1 MLPQDRVI
9 TITLE
14 FLVQPD
20 GDGLFA
26 FCPAVDYSTLREIR
40 LFGEQAKPRGGL
52 ASRLGGNCDV
62 ALMQEGLIPSGPWR

>member
-9 TITLE
+9 TIALE

-26 FCPAVDYSTLREIR
+26 LCPLPDHSTLREIR
-40 LFGEQAKPRGGL
+40 LFGEQAKPRGQP

-62 ALMQEGLIPSGPWR
+62 ALMQDGLIPSGRWR